1 MATKKAHSKR
11 SRQAAVKRSSS
22 GRKTVRGSDVKK
34 SSGRSATFQKAAPG
48 SVFVE
53 STSTFSP
60 YARRALS
67 VFSAG
72 VQRALKQLAQH
83 NIPAVVIED
92 GHRIVAVPTKV
103 GGRYVVTGSQVR
115 ETGGRSA
122 KTQKRR
128 SRAV

>member
-11 SRQAAVKRSSS
+11 GRQGAVKRNNS
-22 GRKTVRGSDVKK
+22 GRKTVRGSAVKK
-34 SSGRSATFQKAAPG
+34 SSGRSTTFQKAIPD

-72 VQRALKQLAQH
+72 VQRALKQMAQH

-103 GGRYVVTGSQVR
+103 GGRYVVTGSRVR
-115 ETGGRSA
+115 ETAGRSTKA
-122 KTQKRR
+122 QKPG
-128 SRAV
+128 SRTV

>member
-1 MATKKAHSKR
+1 MATKRAHSKR
-11 SRQAAVKRSSS
+11 GRQGAVKRSNS
-22 GRKTVRGSDVKK
+22 GRKSARGSAVKK

-53 STSTFSP
+53 ARSALSP
-60 YARRALS
+60 YARRALR

-92 GHRIVAVPTKV
+92 GHRIEAVPTKV
-103 GGRYVVTGSQVR
+103 GGRYVVVGSRVR
-115 ETGGRSA
+115 ETADRPTKA
-122 KTQKRR
+122 QKPG